1 MIHKK
6 ASVRPSIYKVLETL
20 CKIESEPHNELY
32 TKAIKML
39 MDVKN
44 SSKDIKDAQSA
55 VVQLKKL
62 IVEKE
67 SNI

>member
-6 ASVRPSIYKVLETL
+6 ASARPSIYKVLETL
-20 CKIESEPHNELY
+20 CKIESEAHIELY

-55 VVQLKKL
+55 VAQLEKL
-62 IVEKE
+62 IAQDE
-67 SNI
+67 

>member
-6 ASVRPSIYKVLETL
+6 ACARPSIYKVLETL

-32 TKAIKML
+32 SKAIKML

-55 VVQLKKL
+55 VAQLKKL
-62 IVEKE
+62 IV
-67 SNI
+67 